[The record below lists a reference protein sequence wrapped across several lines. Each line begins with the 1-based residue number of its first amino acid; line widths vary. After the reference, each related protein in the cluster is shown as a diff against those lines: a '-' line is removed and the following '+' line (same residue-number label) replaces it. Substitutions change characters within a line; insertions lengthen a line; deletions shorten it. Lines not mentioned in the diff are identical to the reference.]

1 MAGRDA
7 TEVPA
12 SDPLRVGL
20 VGVGRIGALHARTV
34 AALPGARLVRV
45 FDADPLVAGA
55 AVGPG
60 VEVAR
65 DETDVLT
72 AADVDA
78 VVIASPT
85 PEHDRQIRR
94 AANAGKAIFCEKP
107 ITLDLAST
115 RAAMATVEETGV
127 PFQIGFNRRYD
138 PTFAALARSVRDDRI
153 GRPETYRG
161 VATDPTPP
169 PESYVAVSGGLYVD
183 MAIHDFDLARWIM
196 GEVRTVHALGRALT
210 DPLFERQDDI
220 DTSIVTLEFAS
231 GALGVIHNSR
241 RSSYGH
247 EVRVEVF
254 GSKGKVVGDDSV
266 EPKLGFADAEG
277 IHARHVAGFLER
289 FADAYRAEVAAFVA
303 AVVENRAPTPGP
315 GDAVRALA
323 IAEAANAS
331 RRRGEPVDLAQ
342 EDRT

>member
-1 MAGRDA
+1 MSAPVRIG
-7 TEVPA
+7 V
-12 SDPLRVGL
+12 VGA
-20 VGVGRIGALHARTV
+20 GRIGALHARTV

-45 FDADPLVAGA
+45 YDADPEVAA
-55 AVGPG
+55 AAAGPD

-65 DETDVLT
+65 DEAHVLT
-72 AADVDA
+72 SADVDA

-85 PEHDRQIRR
+85 PEHDRQIRL
-94 AANAGKAIFCEKP
+94 AADAGKAIFCEKP
-107 ITLDLAST
+107 VTLDLAST
-115 RAAMATVEETGV
+115 RAAMAAVEASGV

-138 PTFAALARSVRDDRI
+138 PTFAALAEGVRDGRI
-153 GRPETYRG
+153 GRPEAYRG
-161 VATDPTPP
+161 VATDPAPP

-220 DTSIVTLEFAS
+220 DTSIVTLAFAS
-231 GALGVIHNSR
+231 GALGVIQNSR

-254 GSKGKVVGDDSV
+254 GAEGKVVGDDPFD
-266 EPKLGFADAEG
+266 PKVWRADADG
-277 IHARHVAGFLER
+277 VHARHVAGFLDR
-289 FADAYRAEVAAFVA
+289 FAEAYRAELVAFVR
-303 AVVENRAPTPGP
+303 AVAENRTPTPGP
-315 GDAVRALA
+315 RDAVRALA
-323 IAEAANAS
+323 IAATADAS
-331 RRRGEPVDLAQ
+331 RRRGEPVDLAE